1 MKTKLLKTMS
11 LFLALVAACVFT
23 GCSQTG
29 TADSNTVQFTME
41 DGKTFTV
48 EVYPDQAPET
58 CANFLKLVDEGF
70 YNGLTFHRVI
80 DDFVAQGGDPNGN
93 GTGGSD
99 ETIPGEFSSNG
110 FTQNTLTHERGSVAM
125 ARSSDPDSASSQFY
139 ICYTDL
145 PQLDGQYAVFGKV
158 TEGMETVDGFLEIER
173 NSSGYPSTPI
183 VIKEAKRI

>member
-1 MKTKLLKTMS
+1 M
-11 LFLALVAACVFT
+11 
-23 GCSQTG
+23 
-29 TADSNTVQFTME
+29 QFTME

-80 DDFVAQGGDPNGN
+80 DDFVAQGGDPEGN
-93 GTGGSD
+93 GTGGSE

-125 ARSSDPDSASSQFY
+125 AEIELSPTRRAASSISATR
-139 ICYTDL
+139 ICLSSTD
-145 PQLDGQYAVFGKV
+145 
-158 TEGMETVDGFLEIER
+158 
-173 NSSGYPSTPI
+173 STPYS
-183 VIKEAKRI
+183 AK